1 MRKIISFIITAM
13 CALTLH
19 AEDTA
24 NSVDALL
31 FTLNDSSVVAIDINA
46 TDSITFS
53 EDRTNFM
60 FHYGE
65 SVTTLP
71 LSNVLDMTYGYMP
84 TALTVT
90 YNGAKAKVV
99 NPYYL
104 DGVTAEVDGAYVT
117 INNNDSLT
125 AHREPDWHNH
135 RWQPYV

>member
-84 TALTVT
+84 T
-90 YNGAKAKVV
+90 
-99 NPYYL
+99 
-104 DGVTAEVDGAYVT
+104 
-117 INNNDSLT
+117 
-125 AHREPDWHNH
+125 RQ
-135 RWQPYV
+135 RW